1 MFKKIPNRLISY
13 KYITSK
19 KWGVPVISYG
29 CNHVFW
35 GRQESYGQKTPGPR
49 WVAAHKEYGHV
60 VRQGSREWNRKG
72 PAGREMDG
80 MYLNID
86 MVNYIVD
93 IWFYEMCVSMCMY
106 VNMCVCIYKY
116 AYISFWYHIYG
127 DLVVSIVGHQKG
139 CKDRWGFK
147 RGARVDAF
155 KGLAK
160 VPFWDWFTE
169 WKRHFEQSIQAG
181 FAGLCLPPSSSH
193 KLQNSYIYFL
203 PFDAYLFETGCQN
216 QKPQDM
222 EKVTTLMWW
231 LVDVKKALVHLILKQ
246 TQISDQRANPSR
258 GLHVKPSHVH
268 ALRVGSGSP
277 SRQPSLTHWG
287 KILFSGEQKTNH
299 PPVLWIFGR
308 SFIRESIGS
317 CLNTVTVD
325 FCWSFTVLP
334 LLGSEVCLPA
344 IAWQWRLIEVP

>member
-1 MFKKIPNRLISY
+1 
-13 KYITSK
+13 
-19 KWGVPVISYG
+19 
-29 CNHVFW
+29 
-35 GRQESYGQKTPGPR
+35 
-49 WVAAHKEYGHV
+49 
-60 VRQGSREWNRKG
+60 
-72 PAGREMDG
+72 
-80 MYLNID
+80 
-86 MVNYIVD
+86 
-93 IWFYEMCVSMCMY
+93 
-106 VNMCVCIYKY
+106 MCVCIYIY

-193 KLQNSYIYFL
+193 KLQNSFFL

-231 LVDVKKALVHLILKQ
+231 LMDVKKALVHLILKQ

-277 SRQPSLTHWG
+277 SRQPFANALRKNSL
-287 KILFSGEQKTNH
+287 
-299 PPVLWIFGR
+299 FGR
-308 SFIRESIGS
+308 TKNKSPSCPLNFREVFYKGIIGS